1 MKVVEIIRL
10 SKGILEALQNSCI
23 KIDDIRY
30 LQMYDEY
37 VSLINER
44 HKKSY
49 VVALLSDKY
58 KVSERQVYYVI
69 QKFSKECKIRA

>member
-10 SKGILEALQNSCI
+10 SKSILETLQNSCI

>member
-10 SKGILEALQNSCI
+10 SKNILEALQNSCI
-23 KIDDIRY
+23 KINDIRY

>member
-10 SKGILEALQNSCI
+10 SKCILEALQNSCI

>member
-10 SKGILEALQNSCI
+10 SKSILEALQNSCI

-49 VVALLSDKY
+49 VIALLSDKY

>member
-10 SKGILEALQNSCI
+10 SKSILEALQNSCI